1 MEKKNFA
8 DTNLPDDLPRSSGEA
23 PKKYYKVINTDLYR
37 NKKVIPE
44 GSIVDFFEPAFA
56 PYLVPVD
63 DAEEPLNV
71 HPNPET
77 VATKTGRGR
86 PRKNN

>member
-1 MEKKNFA
+1 MVQE
-8 DTNLPDDLPRSSGEA
+8 NLDSLNSPGDLPRSPEQST
-23 PKKYYKVINTDLYR
+23 KKYYKVINTDLYR
-37 NKKVIPE
+37 NKKIIPE

-63 DAEEPLNV
+63 EAEEPLNV
-71 HPNPET
+71 HANPET
-77 VATKTGRGR
+77 VSTKTGRGR

>member
-1 MEKKNFA
+1 MAEKNQN
-8 DTNLPDDLPRSSGEA
+8 DVDQNPDQLTT
-23 PKKYYKVINTDLYR
+23 KKYYKVINTDLYR